1 MGSFLEKN
9 LALTGATYGKS
20 STLIGS
26 ILEKNLALMSLTTF

>member
-1 MGSFLEKN
+1 MGLVLEKN
-9 LALTGATYGKS
+9 LALTGSTYGKS